1 MKNILKKEGGE
12 DLVRVS
18 KHAKQR
24 LKERC
29 GLNKKAVQ
37 RMAET
42 AFEKGVRQEETCGQL
57 NKWFTT
63 LFFVNSAAN
72 NIRIYGN
79 FAYIFCDNTL
89 VTVLSVPKRLQKQV
103 QSQNNKKKMQQDN
116 KPS

>member
-1 MKNILKKEGGE
+1 M
-12 DLVRVS
+12 VRVS
-18 KHAKQR
+18 RHAKQR

-42 AFEKGVRQEETCGQL
+42 AFEKGVRHDETCGQL

-63 LFFVNSAAN
+63 LFHVNSAAN

-103 QSQNNKKKMQQDN
+103 KGQSKKKN
-116 KPS
+116 RSLGREER